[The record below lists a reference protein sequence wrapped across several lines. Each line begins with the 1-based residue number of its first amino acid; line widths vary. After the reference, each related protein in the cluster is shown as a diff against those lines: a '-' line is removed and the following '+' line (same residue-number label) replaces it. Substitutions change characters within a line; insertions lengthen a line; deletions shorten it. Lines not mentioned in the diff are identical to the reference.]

1 LRNNLSKITLLFVIG
16 TIIYSCSL
24 VKRVPESKKLLT
36 KNEVFVNEKV
46 TKEDRVNNLVLQQ
59 PNTKF
64 LNYPFGLTLYNAAK
78 PNPDSSYQA
87 WIERKPNRRK
97 NLNRFFSAKQVDRLG
112 ESFFVSGLP
121 NFMKETGEAPVII
134 DEKKANKSKERLS
147 GYYYNNGF
155 IRNKVTMSIDSVGDK
170 KGKVVYKVTT
180 GKPYHLDSIIKKIE
194 TPIID
199 SLYKLQ
205 EKKTFVKQGDQ
216 YNYSNFD
223 NERKRVAQYLRNN
236 GVYHFQES
244 NIKYDA
250 IIDDS
255 IQKMKIILKIEDRY
269 VKDGDTLT
277 KRPFSIYK
285 ISQVNIFT
293 NNTSKKE
300 RNQFND
306 SVTYKNFNIYS
317 AGKLKY
323 KPKAITNAIFIEKGN
338 LFSDNDRTLTSKSL
352 SNLKVFN
359 YPNIEYIEDPNDS
372 TKTSLIANI
381 YLMSK
386 PKYTWQPSIDV
397 TTSDVQEFGI
407 SGRMA
412 FTWRNLFKR
421 AETFELSAKGNI
433 GSSKDLA
440 NPNDVFFNIS
450 EYGLE
455 GKLSFPRIVFPVD
468 TRKIIKKEML
478 PTTNMNIGLTSQR
491 NIGLDKENLTGV
503 FNYNWIPKDKHSI
516 RLDLLNIQFIK
527 NLNPENYFNVYTSS
541 YETLNDIAQ
550 DYNTDPDNVD
560 EFGDLTDE
568 GAVDFIEQVENGGTL
583 LTPEDEEYQTV
594 SSIGERRERLI
605 ENNLIVSSGITFFKN
620 TKAGLLDN
628 NFYSIKTRFEAAGNL
643 LALLANTKNEP
654 LSENGN
660 ETMFG
665 IEYSQYVKAEVDF
678 IKHWDFG
685 KKNTL
690 AMRAFAG
697 IAIPYGNAQ
706 SIPFSRSYFSGGSND
721 NRGWQAYSL
730 GPGSSGGVND
740 FNEANFK
747 LAYSLEY
754 RFRVGGNF
762 YSAVFADIGNI
773 WNVYDNITD
782 EAYTFNGWE
791 SFRDLA
797 LGSGIG
803 LRYDFDFFVFRFDLG
818 YKTYDPGREVGD
830 RWLKGV
836 NFSKTVLNFGINYPF

>member
-1 LRNNLSKITLLFVIG
+1 MRNNLSKITLLFVIG

-36 KNEVFVNEKV
+36 KNEVFVNDKL

-59 PNTKF
+59 PNTRF

-87 WIERKPNRRK
+87 WLERKPNRRE
-97 NLNRFFSAKQVDRLG
+97 NLNRFLSAKQINRLG

-155 IRNKVTMSIDSVGDK
+155 IRNEVTMSIDSIGNK
-170 KGKVVYKVTT
+170 KGKVVYKITT
-180 GKPYHLDSIIKKIE
+180 GKPYHLDTIVKNIE

-199 SLYKLQ
+199 SLYQLQ
-205 EKKTFVKQGDQ
+205 EKKTFIKQGDQ
-216 YNYSNFD
+216 YNFSNFD
-223 NERKRVAQYLRNN
+223 NERKRIAQYLRNN

-255 IQKMKIILKIEDRY
+255 IQKMKIIVKIEDRY

-300 RNQFND
+300 RDQFND

-386 PKYTWQPSIDV
+386 PKYIWQPSIDV

-421 AETFELSAKGNI
+421 AETFELAAKGNI

-440 NPNDVFFNIS
+440 NPNNVFFNIS

-455 GKLSFPRIVFPVD
+455 GKLSFPRIVFPLD

-478 PTTNMNIGLTSQR
+478 PTTNINIGLTSQR

-503 FNYNWIPKDKHSI
+503 FNYNWIPKEKHSI

-527 NLNPENYFNVYTSS
+527 NLNPENYFNVYNSS
-541 YETLNDIAQ
+541 FETLNSIAQ
-550 DYNTDPDNVD
+550 VYNTDPDNM
-560 EFGDLTDE
+560 EGGNLTDQ
-568 GAVDFIEQVENGGTL
+568 GAVDFIEQVENGATL

-605 ENNLIVSSGITFFKN
+605 ENNLIVSSGVTFFKN

-628 NFYSIKTRFEAAGNL
+628 NFYSIKTRVEAAGNL
-643 LALLANTKNEP
+643 LSLLANSKNEP

-665 IEYSQYVKAEVDF
+665 IEYSQYVKAEIDY

-697 IAIPYGNAQ
+697 LAVPYGNAQ

-730 GPGSSGGVND
+730 GPGRSGGIND

-773 WNVYDNITD
+773 WNVFDNITD
-782 EAYTFNGWE
+782 EEYTFNGFS
-791 SFRDLA
+791 SFEDLA
-797 LGSGIG
+797 FGSGIG

-818 YKTYDPGREVGD
+818 YKAYDPGREVGD
-830 RWLKGV
+830 RWMKGV

>member
-1 LRNNLSKITLLFVIG
+1 MRNNLSKITLLFVIG

-36 KNEVFVNEKV
+36 KNEVFVNDELN
-46 TKEDRVNNLVLQQ
+46 KEDRVNNLVVQQ

-64 LNYPFGLTLYNAAK
+64 LNYPFGLTLYNTAR
-78 PNPDSSYQA
+78 PNPDSSYQV
-87 WIERKPNRRK
+87 WLNKKPNRIKR
-97 NLNRFFSAKQVDRLG
+97 LNRLLSPKQVERLG
-112 ESFFVSGLP
+112 KSFFVSGIHR
-121 NFMKETGEAPVII
+121 FMKETGEAPVII
-134 DEKKANKSKERLS
+134 DERKALKSKDRLS
-147 GYYYNNGF
+147 GYYYNNGY
-155 IRNKVTMSIDSVGDK
+155 IRNKVSMTIDSVGNK
-170 KGKVVYKVTT
+170 RGKVVYKVTT
-180 GKPYHLDSIIKKIE
+180 GKPYFIDSIFKYIE
-194 TPIID
+194 SPVVD
-199 SLYKLQ
+199 SLYSIQ
-205 EKKTFVKQGDQ
+205 ESKTFIKKGDQ
-216 YNYSNFD
+216 YNFSNFD
-223 NERKRVAQYLRNN
+223 NERKRITQYLRNK

-244 NIKYDA
+244 NIKYNA
-250 IIDDS
+250 IFDDS
-255 IQKMKIILKIEDRY
+255 TQKMNIDLKIEDRY
-269 VKDGDTLT
+269 VKNGDELV
-277 KRPFSIYK
+277 KKPFSIYK

-300 RNQFND
+300 SNQFND
-306 SVTYKNFNIYS
+306 SVSYRNFTIYS

-323 KPKAITNAIFIEKGN
+323 KPKAITNAIFIEKGK

-359 YPNIEYIEDPNDS
+359 YPNIEYIEDPNDT

-386 PKYTWQPSIDV
+386 PKYVWQPSFDV
-397 TTSDVQEFGI
+397 TTSDVQELGI

-421 AETFELSAKGNI
+421 AETFELAAKGNI

-440 NPNDVFFNIS
+440 NPNNVFFNIS
-450 EYGLE
+450 EYGIE
-455 GKLSFPRIVFPVD
+455 GKLSFPRIVFPAN
-468 TRKIIKKEML
+468 TRKIIRKEML
-478 PTTNMNIGLTSQR
+478 PTTNANISLTSQR

-503 FNYNWIPKDKHSI
+503 FNYSWIPKQKHTF
-516 RLDLLNIQFIK
+516 RFDLLNIQFIK

-541 YETLNDIAQ
+541 YNTLNDLAQ
-550 DYNTDPDNVD
+550 TYNVD
-560 EFGDLTDE
+560 PANLENGNLTTQ
-568 GAVDFIEQVENGGTL
+568 GAVNFIDDVQNGVTSL
-583 LTPEDEEYQTV
+583 SPSDTEYKTIR
-594 SSIGERRERLI
+594 SIGERRIRLI
-605 ENNLIVSSGITFFKN
+605 ENNLIVSSSITFFRN
-620 TKAGLLDN
+620 TKANLLDN
-628 NFYSIKTRFEAAGNL
+628 NFYSIRTKIESAGNVLSL
-643 LALLANTKNEP
+643 LADSKNED
-654 LSENGN
+654 LNQNGN
-660 ETMFG
+660 KTMFG
-665 IEYSQYVKAEVDF
+665 IEYSQYIKGEIDY

-690 AMRAFAG
+690 AMRAFTG
-697 IAIPYGNAQ
+697 IAVPFGNAQ

-730 GPGSSGGVND
+730 GPGRSGGIND

-762 YSAVFADIGNI
+762 HSAFFADIGNI
-773 WNVYDNITD
+773 WNIFDNITD
-782 EAYTFNGWE
+782 EDYTFNGFS
-791 SFRDLA
+791 SFEDLA

-818 YKTYDPGREVGD
+818 YKAYDPGREVGD
-830 RWLKGV
+830 RWLKGI

>member
-24 VKRVPESKKLLT
+24 VKRVPESEKLLV
-36 KNEVFVNEKV
+36 KNEIYINDKLN
-46 TKEDRVNNLVLQQ
+46 KEERVNNLLVQQ

-87 WIERKPNRRK
+87 WLNKKPNRIKR
-97 NLNRFFSAKQVDRLG
+97 LNRLLSAKQVERLG
-112 ESFFVSGLP
+112 NSFFVSGLP
-121 NFMKETGEAPVII
+121 KFMKETGEAPVII
-134 DEKKANKSKERLS
+134 DEKKAERSKERLS
-147 GYYYNNGF
+147 GFYYNNGF
-155 IRNKVTMSIDSVGDK
+155 IRNKVTMSIDSVGDRRGK
-170 KGKVVYKVTT
+170 ITYKVVT
-180 GKPYHLDSIIKKIE
+180 GKPYFIDSIFKFIE
-194 TPIID
+194 SPVID
-199 SLYKLQ
+199 SLYSLE
-205 EKKTFVKQGDQ
+205 EKKSFIRKGDQ
-216 YNYSNFD
+216 YNFTNFD
-223 NERKRVAQYLRNN
+223 IERKRITQYLRNN

-244 NIKYDA
+244 NVKYDA
-250 IIDDS
+250 IYNDS
-255 IQKMKIILKIEDRY
+255 IQKMNVNIKIEDRL
-269 VKDGDTLT
+269 VKKDDELI

-300 RNQFND
+300 SNQVND
-306 SVTYKNFNIYS
+306 STTYKNFTIYS
-317 AGKLKY
+317 SGKLKY

-338 LFSDNDRTLTSKSL
+338 LFSDKDRTLTLKSL

-359 YPNIEYIEDPNDS
+359 YPTIEYIEDQNDT

-381 YLMSK
+381 YLISK
-386 PKYTWQPSIDV
+386 PKFIWQPSIDV
-397 TTSDVQEFGI
+397 TTSDIQEFGI
-407 SGRMA
+407 SARMA

-421 AETFELSAKGNI
+421 AETFELSARGNI

-450 EYGLE
+450 EYGVE
-455 GKLSFPRIVFPVD
+455 AKLSFPRIVFPIN
-468 TRKIIKKEML
+468 TKSIIKKEML
-478 PTTNMNIGLTSQR
+478 PTTNANIGLTSQR

-503 FNYNWIPKDKHSI
+503 FNYNWIPKEKHTI
-516 RLDLLNIQFIK
+516 RFDLLNIQFIK

-541 YETLNDIAQ
+541 YNTLNNLAQ
-550 DYNTDPDNVD
+550 IYNVD
-560 EFGDLTDE
+560 PTNLENGNLTTE
-568 GAVDFIEQVENGGTL
+568 GAVNFIDDVQTGGTSL
-583 LTPEDEEYQTV
+583 LPSDPDYKIIR
-594 SSIGERRERLI
+594 SIGERRERLI
-605 ENNLIVSSGITFFKN
+605 ENNLILSSAITFFRN
-620 TKAGLLDN
+620 TKANLLDN
-628 NFYSIKTRFEAAGNL
+628 NFYSIKAKIESSGNVL
-643 LALLANTKNEP
+643 SLIANTKNEP
-654 LSENGN
+654 LNENGN
-660 ETMFG
+660 KTLFG
-665 IEYSQYVKAEVDF
+665 IEYSQYIKGEVDY

-697 IAIPYGNAQ
+697 LAVPYGNAQ

-730 GPGSSGGVND
+730 GPGRSGGIND
-740 FNEANFK
+740 FNEANLK

-762 YSAVFADIGNI
+762 YSAFFADIGNI
-773 WNVYDNITD
+773 WNVFDNITD
-782 EAYTFNGWE
+782 KDYTFNGFS
-791 SFRDLA
+791 SFEDLA
-797 LGSGIG
+797 VGSGIG
-803 LRYDFDFFVFRFDLG
+803 FRYDFDFFVFRFDLG
-818 YKTYDPGREVGD
+818 YKAYDPAREIGD

>member
-1 LRNNLSKITLLFVIG
+1 
-16 TIIYSCSL
+16 
-24 VKRVPESKKLLT
+24 LT
-36 KNEVFVNEKV
+36 KNEVFVNDKL

-59 PNTKF
+59 PNTRF

-87 WIERKPNRRK
+87 WLERKPNRRK
-97 NLNRFFSAKQVDRLG
+97 KMNRFFSAKQVDRLG
-112 ESFFVSGLP
+112 KSFFVSGLP

-134 DEKKANKSKERLS
+134 DEKKSNKSKERLS
-147 GYYYNNGF
+147 GFYYNNGF
-155 IRNKVTMSIDSVGDK
+155 IRNEVTMSIDSVGDR

-180 GKPYHLDSIIKKIE
+180 GKPYYLDSIIKKIE
-194 TPIID
+194 TPVVD

-216 YNYSNFD
+216 YNFSNFD
-223 NERKRVAQYLRNN
+223 NERKRIAQYLRNN

-255 IQKMKIILKIEDRY
+255 IQKMKIIMKIEDRY

-372 TKTSLIANI
+372 TKSSLIANI

-386 PKYTWQPSIDV
+386 PKYVWQPSIDV

-407 SGRMA
+407 SGRMS
-412 FTWRNLFKR
+412 FIWRNLFKR

-433 GSSKDLA
+433 GSSKDVA

-450 EYGLE
+450 EYGFE

-468 TRKIIKKEML
+468 TRRIIKKEML

-491 NIGLDKENLTGV
+491 NIGLDKENFTTV

-527 NLNPENYFNVYTSS
+527 NLNPENYWNVYTSS

-550 DYNTDPDNVD
+550 DYNTEPDNVD
-560 EFGDLTDE
+560 EFGDLTDQ
-568 GAVDFIEQVENGGTL
+568 GAVDFIEDVENGGTA

-628 NFYSIKTRFEAAGNL
+628 NFYSIKTRFEFAGNL
-643 LALLANTKNEP
+643 LSLLANTKNEP

-665 IEYSQYVKAEVDF
+665 IEYSQYVKAEVDY

-740 FNEANFK
+740 FNEANLK

-773 WNVYDNITD
+773 WNVFDNITD
-782 EAYTFNGWE
+782 ETYTFNGWE
-791 SFRDLA
+791 SFKDLA

-803 LRYDFDFFVFRFDLG
+803 LRYDFDFFVLRFDLG

-830 RWLKGV
+830 RWFKGI

>member
-1 LRNNLSKITLLFVIG
+1 MRNNLSKITLLFVIG
-16 TIIYSCSL
+16 TIIYSCSQ

-36 KNEVFVNEKV
+36 KNEVFVNDELA
-46 TKEDRVNNLVLQQ
+46 KEDRINNLVVQQ
-59 PNTKF
+59 PNTRF
-64 LNYPFGLTLYNAAK
+64 LNYPFGLLLYNAAK

-87 WIERKPNRRK
+87 WLNRKPNRIKR
-97 NLNRFFSAKQVDRLG
+97 LNRFLSAKQVARLG
-112 ESFFVSGLP
+112 NSFFVSGIH
-121 NFMKETGEAPVII
+121 NFMKETGETPVII
-134 DEKKANKSKERLS
+134 DEKKAGKSKDRLS
-147 GYYYNNGF
+147 GYYYNNGY
-155 IRNKVTMSIDSVGDK
+155 IRNKVTMEVDSVGKK
-170 KGKVVYKVTT
+170 KGKVVYKVNT
-180 GKPYHLDSIIKKIE
+180 GKPYFIDSISKNIE
-194 TPIID
+194 TPVID
-199 SLYKLQ
+199 SLYSLQ
-205 EKKTFVKQGDQ
+205 EKKSFIKKGDQ
-216 YNYSNFD
+216 YSFNNFD
-223 NERKRVAQYLRNN
+223 TERKRITQYLRNN

-255 IQKMKIILKIEDRY
+255 VQKMDINLKIEDRY
-269 VKDGDTLT
+269 VKDGDTLI
-277 KRPFSIYK
+277 KRPFSVYK

-323 KPKAITNAIFIEKGN
+323 KPKAITNAIFIEKGK

-372 TKTSLIANI
+372 TSTSLIANI

-386 PKYTWQPSIDV
+386 PKYIWQPSLDV

-407 SGRMA
+407 SGRMS

-421 AETFELSAKGNI
+421 AEIFELSAKGNI

-440 NPNDVFFNIS
+440 NPNNVFFNIS

-455 GKLSFPRIVFPVD
+455 GKLSFPRIVFPVS
-468 TRKIIKKEML
+468 TRNIIKKEML
-478 PTTNMNIGLTSQR
+478 PTTNANIGLTSQR

-503 FNYNWIPKDKHSI
+503 FGYNWTPKQKHTL
-516 RLDLLNIQFIK
+516 RFDLLSIQFIK
-527 NLNPENYFNVYTSS
+527 NLNPENYFNVYSSS
-541 YETLNDIAQ
+541 YNTLNNLAQ
-550 DYNTDPDNVD
+550 TYNVD
-560 EFGDLTDE
+560 PLN
-568 GAVDFIEQVENGGTL
+568 IENGNLTTQGAINFIQDVQDGITS
-583 LTPEDEEYQTV
+583 LTPGDNEYKTIR
-594 SSIGERRERLI
+594 SIGERRKRLI
-605 ENNLIVSSGITFFKN
+605 ENNLIVSSALTFFRN
-620 TKAGLLDN
+620 TKANLLDN
-628 NFYSIKTRFEAAGNL
+628 NFYSIRTKIESAGNVL
-643 LALLANTKNEP
+643 SLFANTKNEP
-654 LSENGN
+654 LSSNGN
-660 ETMFG
+660 KTMFG
-665 IEYSQYVKAEVDF
+665 IEYSQYIKGEVDF

-697 IAIPYGNAQ
+697 LAVPYGNAQ

-730 GPGSSGGVND
+730 GPGRSGGVND

-762 YSAVFADIGNI
+762 YSAFFADIGNI
-773 WNVYDNITD
+773 WNLFDNVTD
-782 EAYTFNGWE
+782 KNYTFNGFS
-791 SFRDLA
+791 SFEDLA
-797 LGSGIG
+797 FGSGIG

-818 YKTYDPGREVGD
+818 YKAYDPGREVGD
-830 RWLKGV
+830 RWMKGV